1 MQIIDG
7 YCDVPN
13 IYADDIGE
21 YNISLFGAGDY
32 VLAVEIGRAHV

>member
-7 YCDVPN
+7 SCGVPN

-21 YNISLFGAGDY
+21 YNISMYGEGYY
-32 VLAVEIGRAHV
+32 VLPVGEKLG